1 MGRSPRNRKT
11 PPSISGTS
19 DPVLAYAEATR
30 DGAIVAG
37 PLVRKACERHIADLA
52 EGAGRGLVWRPDRAL
67 HAIEFFPDVLRLP
80 DVEKDAVSGEDVIR
94 FEDAEP
100 FNLSRWEQFVVG
112 SLFGWY
118 WTDGARRF
126 RVGYVEV
133 GKGNGKTP
141 IAAGIGLYMQNADGQ
156 AKAECYAAAAIKDQ
170 AKIQYRDAVNM
181 VRASEDLQE
190 IIEQH
195 GEKEVYNLVN
205 RKTGSFYKPISAEKR
220 GLDGKRVH
228 YAGIDEVHEHTNAL
242 VCDKM
247 RAGTKGRRNALIFEI
262 TNSGF
267 DRTSVCYQHHEYSE
281 RVLSG
286 QVPLA
291 DSDSWFA
298 YVCSLDEGEDP
309 MKDEACWPK
318 ANPNLG
324 VSIHTRYLRDQV
336 SEARGMPSKES
347 IVRRLNF
354 CQWVD
359 AENPW
364 IDGDLWRACEQDF
377 DIAELNGRRGLG
389 GLDLSGTRDLTAHA
403 LAFPNDDGTVDAFVE
418 FWTPEETLAER
429 AKEDRVP
436 YDVWVKAGH
445 VRATPG
451 RAVDYSFVAHRF
463 GELKQEFDLE
473 AVAFDS
479 YRIKYFESD
488 LAEAAVELK
497 LVPHSQGYFKASDK
511 EAREKAKAAGT
522 EAPPDLW
529 MPHSIELLEG
539 LVMKGLLRVKLN
551 PCLRWNSASAVLK
564 PDPKNNRI
572 FDKRASKGRIDGI
585 VALAMAVGLALNK
598 PAAEKPKE
606 YQLLFV

>member
-1 MGRSPRNRKT
+1 MPA
-11 PPSISGTS
+11 SISA
-19 DPVLAYAEATR
+19 DPVLQYAQAVVDR
-30 DGAIVAG
+30 RIVAG
-37 PLVRKACERHIADLA
+37 PLVRKAGERHLADL
-52 EGAGRGLVWRPDRAL
+52 ERGPGRGLIWRPDRAL
-67 HAIEFFPDVLRLP
+67 RAIEFFADVLRLP
-80 DVEKDAVSGEDVIR
+80 DVEKDPVSGDEIIH

-100 FNLSRWEQFVVG
+100 FKLDLWQQFVVG

-118 WTDGARRF
+118 WDDVARRF
-126 RVGYVEV
+126 RVGYIEV

-141 IAAGIGLYMQNADGQ
+141 MAAGIGLYMQNADGQ
-156 AKAECYAAAAIKDQ
+156 PKAECYAAAAVKDQ

-181 VRASEDLQE
+181 VQASEDLRE
-190 IIEQH
+190 LVEQH

-228 YAGIDEVHEHTNAL
+228 YAGIDEVHEHTNDL
-242 VCDKM
+242 VCNKM
-247 RAGTKGRRNALIFEI
+247 RAGTKGRRSALILEI

-267 DRTSVCYQHHEYSE
+267 DRTTVCYQHHEYSD

-298 YVCSLDEGEDP
+298 YVCSLDEGDDP
-309 MKDEACWPK
+309 MVDEACWPK

-324 VSIHTRYLRDQV
+324 VSIQTRYLRDQV

-359 AENPW
+359 AESPW
-364 IDGDLWRACEQDF
+364 IDSDLWRACEKDF
-377 DIAELNGRRGLG
+377 DLEELRGRRGYG

-403 LAFPNDDGTVDAFVE
+403 MAFQREDGGVDAFVE
-418 FWTPEETLAER
+418 FWTPAITLAER
-429 AKEDRVP
+429 SKADKVP
-436 YDVWVKAGH
+436 YDVWVKQGH
-445 VRATPG
+445 VRSTPG
-451 RAVDYSFVAHRF
+451 RAVDYAFVAQRL
-463 GELKQEFDLE
+463 GELKEIYDFDSE
-473 AVAFDS
+473 AFDP
-479 YRIKYFESD
+479 YRIKYFETE
-488 LAEAAVELK
+488 LAEAAIELR

-511 EAREKAKAAGT
+511 EGKEKAKASGEEPA
-522 EAPPDLW
+522 PDLW
-529 MPHSIELLEG
+529 MPRSVELLED

-572 FDKRASKGRIDGI
+572 FDKLRSKGRIDGI
-585 VALAMAVGLALNK
+585 VALAMAIGLALNGE
-598 PAAEKPKE
+598 AEAPKTE
-606 YQLLFV
+606 PQLFFI